1 MVTQTN
7 HIKSWYHHIIK
18 NSTTIIININST
30 VFNTYK
36 YLLHISLCI
45 QSNGVHAFSHA
56 HWNCISGAQSTFNY
70 KLHFNYILQISYL
83 PHINGRFRFTNQLKS
98 TSLDC
103 ERKLEDPRRPRKNI
117 HSPQMSRHALA
128 SVWPLL
134 LIYHVQSLPCYF
146 TITLFG
152 DFPHDPSKTNSSQSL
167 REPKQMWTWSNWTNV
182 SLVTSV
188 THSTRVATTGALLT
202 VITLC
207 ICHVDL
213 CRTGMLEN
221 T

>member
-1 MVTQTN
+1 M
-7 HIKSWYHHIIK
+7 HSKRWCAC
-18 NSTTIIININST
+18 
-30 VFNTYK
+30 FFPR
-36 YLLHISLCI
+36 SL
-45 QSNGVHAFSHA
+45 
-56 HWNCISGAQSTFNY
+56 
-70 KLHFNYILQISYL
+70 KLHLRCPKHFQLQVALYILQISYL
-83 PHINGRFRFTNQLKS
+83 PHINGRFRFTNELKS

-103 ERKLEDPRRPRKNI
+103 ERKPEDPEKTHAGPGRTYTAHKE
-117 HSPQMSRHALA
+117 MSRHALA

-152 DFPHDPSKTNSSQSL
+152 DSPHDPSKTNSSQSL

-182 SLVTSV
+182 SLVTTV

-207 ICHVDL
+207 ICHVEL

>member
-1 MVTQTN
+1 M
-7 HIKSWYHHIIK
+7 
-18 NSTTIIININST
+18 
-30 VFNTYK
+30 
-36 YLLHISLCI
+36 CI

-56 HWNCISGAQSTFNY
+56 HWNGISGAQSTFNY

-83 PHINGRFRFTNQLKS
+83 PHINGQYMFTNELKS

-103 ERKLEDPRRPRKNI
+103 ERKPEDPEKTHAGPGRTYTAHKE
-117 HSPQMSRHALA
+117 MSRHALA

-134 LIYHVQSLPCYF
+134 LIYHVRSLPCYF

-167 REPKQMWTWSNWTNV
+167 RDPKQMCNV
-182 SLVTSV
+182 SLVTTV

-207 ICHVDL
+207 ICHVEL